1 MNKLSKIV
9 LGLAVSVAM
18 VSCDPMGIEGT
29 PSTPGSDAGV
39 TPVIVDSNNQ
49 GGNVTCA
56 EIGTFELSS
65 ERVNYEGGAFDKAF
79 PAGFEVTVTDG
90 KYVSWS
96 YTAPDMNSCLGDV
109 AVIVKGSA
117 AANVYYYE
125 GGVTSDSGLASPVN
139 ASGGSA
145 GLSNLTFCFN
155 LVPCE
160 DNPPVECS
168 EETAFGGDSAGA
180 GSGWWFAYD
189 TAEGGQQ
196 AIYAGQKLV
205 EGAYVEVVDG
215 VLTIELGANMKLQD
229 VTCEEKTNK
238 KGVTTTSCSN
248 EQVKVQAYDML
259 PGSRPAAGLFTTYKG
274 RDLSGIEVGS
284 AAYVVIHLDVEVCE

>member
-18 VSCDPMGIEGT
+18 VSCDPMGFET
-29 PSTPGSDAGV
+29 NPSSPDSMVGV
-39 TPVIVDSNNQ
+39 SPVILIGTANN
-49 GGNVTCA
+49 GGNVECTEA
-56 EIGTFELSS
+56 GVYALSS
-65 ERVNYEGGAFDKAF
+65 GRVNYEGGSFEGAF

-96 YTAPDMNSCLGDV
+96 YTAPDNDSCLGSM

-139 ASGGSA
+139 SSGGSA

-160 DNPPVECS
+160 DTPVECS
-168 EETAFGGDSAGA
+168 EETAFGGDMAGA

-189 TAEGGQQ
+189 TEEGGQQ
-196 AIYAGQKLV
+196 TIYAGQKAV
-205 EGAYVEVVDG
+205 DGAYVAVVDG

-229 VTCEEKTNK
+229 VTCETKTNK
-238 KGVTTTSCSN
+238 KGVTTTSCN
-248 EQVKVQAYDML
+248 EEQVKVQAYDML
-259 PGSRPAAGLFTTYKG
+259 PSSRPAAGQFTTYKG
-274 RDLSGIEVGS
+274 RDLSDINVGS
-284 AAYVVIHLDVEVCE
+284 ARYVVIHLDVEVCE